1 MASTRRG
8 HLMASGTG
16 AVWAGSGGA
25 LSASAT
31 ELGSSVGAA
40 SQPAQQHRS
49 SAGTASSPWPLQTHL
64 PLAAHPTAPACA
76 RGHVRAIAHE
86 WGLPGL
92 ADIAELLVS
101 ELVTNAV
108 RASGR
113 LRIRADLATVPVIG
127 LWVVSDRTSMVIHIW
142 DGNDEM
148 PVLKNSGP
156 DDDSGRGLM
165 LVDTLSKKWGAYR
178 NEHGKT
184 VWVMIGPLND
194 SQPRASPRAGHN
206 FPW

>member
-1 MASTRRG
+1 MV
-8 HLMASGTG
+8 SGTG

-25 LSASAT
+25 LPASAT

-40 SQPAQQHRS
+40 SEPAQQHRS
-49 SAGTASSPWPLQTHL
+49 STGTASTWPRQTHL
-64 PLAAHPTAPACA
+64 SLAAHPTAPACA
-76 RGHVRAIAHE
+76 RGHVRAVAHE
-86 WGLPGL
+86 WGLPGV
-92 ADIAELLVS
+92 ADIAKLLVS

-108 RASGR
+108 RASDR
-113 LRIRADLATVPVIG
+113 PRIRADLAIVPVIG
-127 LWVVSDRTSMVIHIW
+127 LWVVSDLISLVIHVW

-148 PVLKNSGP
+148 PVLRNSGP

-178 NEHGKT
+178 NEVGKT

-206 FPW
+206 FPWQGW